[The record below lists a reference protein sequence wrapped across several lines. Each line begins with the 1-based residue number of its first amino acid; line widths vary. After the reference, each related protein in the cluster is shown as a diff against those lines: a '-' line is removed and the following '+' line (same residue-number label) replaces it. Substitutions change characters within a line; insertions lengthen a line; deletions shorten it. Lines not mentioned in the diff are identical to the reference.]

1 MGLFLSSETKM
12 LTDQISKLTTGATV
26 ALMFSSLMWLQ
37 PYLAQLST
45 TYQLAG
51 TAASALIAVGVY
63 RLLAGGL
70 LWLFKKSRWLRKKI
84 LGNGFLEGTWVGH
97 YLHGTEH
104 RFTIEHIDQ
113 TSGVTVIR
121 GREFGNDGRT
131 RASWSSD
138 TVSID
143 LARMQLVYA
152 YTCKVFER
160 KHVQQGL
167 GVFSMV
173 SEVSG
178 EPANKL
184 DGYAVDLIDGD
195 PDPNTEFKILD
206 KEMKD
211 EDAIS
216 KARVIFGVPAA

>member
-1 MGLFLSSETKM
+1 M
-12 LTDQISKLTTGATV
+12 LTDQLLKLATGATV
-26 ALMFSSLMWLQ
+26 ALMFFSLAWLQ

-45 TYQLAG
+45 TYLLAG

-63 RLLAGGL
+63 RLLADGL
-70 LWLFKKSRWLRKKI
+70 LWLFKKSQWLRKII
-84 LGNGFLEGTWVGH
+84 LGNGFIEGTWVGH

-104 RFTIEHIDQ
+104 RFTLERIDQ
-113 TSGVTVIR
+113 TSGVTIIR
-121 GREFGNDGRT
+121 GREFGNDGKT

-160 KHVQQGL
+160 KHVQEGL

-173 SEVSG
+173 REVSG
-178 EPANKL
+178 QPVNKL

-195 PDPNTEFKILD
+195 RDPNTEIKISNQ
-206 KEMKD
+206 EVKD
-211 EDAIS
+211 EDAIIE
-216 KARVIFGVPAA
+216 ARRIFGVAAP